1 MKMCRVPIDI
11 TIVTHTVCFVF
22 SSVVDRDP
30 IASGFFL
37 LDLNLFDRLGDPDP
51 ILSLFDKII
60 AAHFRQKSIRLLVQ
74 IDTGLSIK

>member
-1 MKMCRVPIDI
+1 M
-11 TIVTHTVCFVF
+11 
-22 SSVVDRDP
+22 DRDP

-37 LDLNLFDRLGDPDP
+37 LDLKLFDRLGDPDP